1 MTFADTMAQ
10 FLNNLVADISEA
22 VLGLVNALV
31 ASLESLFNGLN
42 SVEF

>member
-31 ASLESLFNGLN
+31 ASLESLISGLN